1 MSDTPDQPSDSQPDG
16 NPPPQPTGEPGQFTQ
31 AVRHQQVSALVPET
45 VARGVF
51 ASGALVFAGPH
62 ELVVDFFQA
71 IARPHSIAC
80 RVILPPTIVPNVIG
94 ALKTNLDNYRN
105 RFGPVPEQ
113 PMPNPPPAP
122 PSIDEIYSRF
132 KIPDDVQSGVYANT
146 VMMTH
151 THSDFCFDFITG
163 FYPRSAVAAR
173 VFTTMTQIPR
183 LAQMLSRSF
192 DQWRTRSRPQ
202 IQPPPPPA
210 PPADPHNEPP
220 PSV

>member
-1 MSDTPDQPSDSQPDG
+1 MTEPHPDQPSDQPDS
-16 NPPPQPTGEPGQFTQ
+16 NPPQPTGEPGQFTQ
-31 AVRHQQVSALVPET
+31 AVRHQQVSALVPES
-45 VARGVF
+45 VARGVY

-80 RVILPPTIVPNVIG
+80 RVILPPTIVPNVIN

-105 RFGPVPEQ
+105 RFGSIPEQ

-132 KIPDDVQSGVYANT
+132 KIPDDVQSGIYANT

-173 VFTTMTQIPR
+173 VFTTIPQIPR
-183 LAQMLSRSF
+183 LLQMLTRSF
-192 DQWRTRSRPQ
+192 EQWRSRPRPQ
-202 IQPPPPPA
+202 QPPIPPTSSA
-210 PPADPHNEPP
+210 GEEPP
-220 PSV
+220 PTA